1 MNETQ
6 DRSVRLYEHP
16 SAWRG
21 VDVAQSDNWQIRLTP
36 DQNRELRQAMAHAR
50 ERGVQIPALTAAD
63 FPLPTLAPV
72 FERMRRDVVDGRG
85 FCLVKG
91 FSIADLSA
99 PDAALVYWGI
109 GAHIGSPM
117 AQNAQGDVLGHV
129 TDLGVDF
136 KADPNVRGYQ
146 TKLRLPFH
154 NDLADIVGLLCLQ

>member
-63 FPLPTLAPV
+63 FPCPRWPRSSSGCAGTWSTA
-72 FERMRRDVVDGRG
+72 
-85 FCLVKG
+85 
-91 FSIADLSA
+91 
-99 PDAALVYWGI
+99 
-109 GAHIGSPM
+109 GAF
-117 AQNAQGDVLGHV
+117 AW
-129 TDLGVDF
+129 
-136 KADPNVRGYQ
+136 
-146 TKLRLPFH
+146 
-154 NDLADIVGLLCLQ
+154 